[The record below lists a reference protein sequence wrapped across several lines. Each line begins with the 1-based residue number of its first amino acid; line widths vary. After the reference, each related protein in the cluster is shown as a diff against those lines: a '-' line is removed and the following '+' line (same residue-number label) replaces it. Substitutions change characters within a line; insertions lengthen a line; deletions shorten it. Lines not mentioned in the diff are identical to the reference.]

1 MSKSVNIDEITDLEI
16 GELNKVDLYSQIK
29 HRVEQ
34 ENHWQWQKWFWIGT
48 VILGVAAQIA
58 LVYLAHIK

>member
-1 MSKSVNIDEITDLEI
+1 MSKSVNIDD
-16 GELNKVDLYSQIK
+16 K

-58 LVYLAHIK
+58 LVYIKT